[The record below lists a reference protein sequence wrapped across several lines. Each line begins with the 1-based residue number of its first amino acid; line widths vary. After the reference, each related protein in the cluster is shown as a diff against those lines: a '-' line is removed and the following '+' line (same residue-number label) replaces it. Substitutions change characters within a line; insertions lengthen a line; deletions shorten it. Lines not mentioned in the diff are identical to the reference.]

1 MALLMAPMLGAGC
14 NSLQSET
21 VAEHHVGPAGPTYP
35 SGYYFDVSVT
45 PHSITTTGT
54 HTVYYTVRVWDSN
67 GNVVAGAPVQDS
79 GADKG
84 GVTYTDYAGIVYI
97 GIALKTAGTGS
108 SEVFYMTFTVED
120 SSLTIPLQLIITR

>member
-1 MALLMAPMLGAGC
+1 MALLMTPMLGAGC

-54 HTVYYTVRVWDSN
+54 HSVLYTIRVWDSN
-67 GNVVAGAPVQDS
+67 GNVVSGVMVAAS
-79 GADKG
+79 GADKVG
-84 GVTYTDYAGIVYI
+84 YIPTDYAGIASV
-97 GIALKTAGTGS
+97 GIEMKTSGTGG

-120 SSLTIPLQLIITR
+120 SALTIPVQLIITQ